1 MQKVKERLFGI
12 TVVVSLSVIFVPML
26 LTGNDDNRL
35 NLAQSIPPSP
45 GAQSAKLAYAQHA
58 HYLTTDSGAVIDH
71 DLYYQAPEAQDYNP
85 NSLSSDKKTTAPSD
99 QISSVRAKVT
109 SKPLVAETTNSIN
122 VAKKVKAKVM
132 NTASA
137 SNALSFSNEP
147 NQQNQRVQPTA
158 VQQVHESWVVRLA
171 TFGNPQNAKNLAV
184 RLKQDGYNAYTQASK
199 RIDKNYTYVL
209 VGTDTSVID
218 RESNKKQT
226 VQKLSNDLQAKY
238 NLRGMVVANQPD
250 SRS

>member
-35 NLAQSIPPSP
+35 NLAQSIPATPDAQPS
-45 GAQSAKLAYAQHA
+45 KLAYAQHA
-58 HYLTTDSGAVIDH
+58 HYLTTDSGAVTDH
-71 DLYYQAPEAQDYNP
+71 DLYSQAPEAQDYNP
-85 NSLSSDKKTTAPSD
+85 NSLSSDKKTTLSD
-99 QISSVRAKVT
+99 QISSVKAKVT

-122 VAKKVKAKVM
+122 VAKKVKAKVI

-137 SNALSFSNEP
+137 SNALNFSNER
-147 NQQNQRVQPTA
+147 NQQNQRVQSTA

-171 TFGNPQNAKNLAV
+171 TFGNPQNAENLAV

-199 RIDKNYTYVL
+199 RVDKNYTYVL
-209 VGTDTSVID
+209 VGVGVDVN
-218 RESNKKQT
+218 SNDKKQPL
-226 VQKLSNDLQAKY
+226 QKLSNDLQAKY